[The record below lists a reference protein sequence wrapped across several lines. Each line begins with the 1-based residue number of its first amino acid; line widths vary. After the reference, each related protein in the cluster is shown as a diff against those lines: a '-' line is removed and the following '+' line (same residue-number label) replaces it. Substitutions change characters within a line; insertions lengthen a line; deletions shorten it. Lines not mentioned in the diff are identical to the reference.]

1 MGKKCNRDCFN
12 CVFDDCI
19 IDKMTKEEREEAKE
33 RDKNYAN
40 FGLVYHSRKPRKA
53 KYRNNAI

>member
-12 CVFDDCI
+12 CIFDDCI
-19 IDKMTKEEREEAKE
+19 MENITSEEREEAKE

-40 FGLVYHSRKPRKA
+40 FGHVYFSRKPRKA
-53 KYRNNAI
+53 KYKYNSR